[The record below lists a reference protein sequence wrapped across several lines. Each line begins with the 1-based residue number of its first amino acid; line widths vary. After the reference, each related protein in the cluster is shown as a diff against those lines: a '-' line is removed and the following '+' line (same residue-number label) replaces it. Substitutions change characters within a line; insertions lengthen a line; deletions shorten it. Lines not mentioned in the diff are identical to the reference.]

1 MATPNLQIQNIN
13 SLEDQGKALAASFA
27 VIEKADA
34 KNFKLS
40 LRVDEPKPKSTEL
53 RVATHGFDYKLGQL
67 MLSLKAEGGERIP
80 TQRIRDC
87 HLHLIAKQRRA
98 EALWFA
104 LNEDEARA
112 FMKSSKKD
120 WGHFGSL
127 KRAMDKA
134 DKPPMTLIAPKV
146 EAAAEPKVETP
157 VEPKVETPVEPK
169 VETPVEPKVEA
180 VKSNVGPNPNL
191 KVTPTLVVDKMMD
204 IVKANGLD
212 LEEIIEMLMAE
223 QEKLEN
229 DLNADDPVDVT
240 NTLIAAKAVKSAG
253 LPC

>member
-1 MATPNLQIQNIN
+1 MATPNLLIQNIN
-13 SLEDQGKALAASFA
+13 SLEDQGKALAISFA

-34 KNFKLS
+34 KNFKIS
-40 LRVDEPKPKSTEL
+40 LRVDEPKPNSTEL

-67 MLSLKAEGGERIP
+67 MLSLKAEGGDRIP
-80 TQRIRDC
+80 AQRIRDC

-104 LNEDEARA
+104 LNEDDARA

-146 EAAAEPKVETP
+146 DAA
-157 VEPKVETPVEPK
+157 VEPKVETHVEPK
-169 VETPVEPKVEA
+169 VET

-191 KVTPTLVVDKMMD
+191 KVTPTLVVNKMMD

-212 LEEIIEMLMAE
+212 LEEIIEMLQME
-223 QEKLEN
+223 QEIMLLEN
-229 DLNADDPVDVT
+229 EEIADPIDVV
-240 NTLIAAKAVKSAG
+240 NKIAA
-253 LPC
+253 

>member
-40 LRVDEPKPKSTEL
+40 LRVDEPKPNSTEL

-146 EAAAEPKVETP
+146 EAA
-157 VEPKVETPVEPK
+157 VEPK

-191 KVTPTLVVDKMMD
+191 KVTPTLVVNKMMD

-229 DLNADDPVDVT
+229 DLNADDPVDAA
-240 NTLIAAKAVKSAG
+240 NTLIAASAVKSAG

>member
-13 SLEDQGKALAASFA
+13 SLEDQGKALAISFA

-34 KNFKLS
+34 KNFKIS
-40 LRVDEPKPKSTEL
+40 LRVDEPKPNSTEL

-67 MLSLKAEGGERIP
+67 MLSLKAEGGDRIP
-80 TQRIRDC
+80 AQRIRDC

-104 LNEDEARA
+104 LNEDDARA

-146 EAAAEPKVETP
+146 VAA
-157 VEPKVETPVEPK
+157 VEPKVETHVEPK
-169 VETPVEPKVEA
+169 VET

-191 KVTPTLVVDKMMD
+191 KVTPTLVVNKMMD

-212 LEEIIEMLMAE
+212 LEEIIEMLQME
-223 QEKLEN
+223 QEIMLLEN
-229 DLNADDPVDVT
+229 EEISDPVDVT
-240 NTLIAAKAVKSAG
+240 NTLVAAKADQINVF
-253 LPC
+253 

>member
-13 SLEDQGKALAASFA
+13 SLEDQGKALAVSFA

-40 LRVDEPKPKSTEL
+40 LRVDEPKPNSTEL

-104 LNEDEARA
+104 LNEDNARA

-134 DKPPMTLIAPKV
+134 NKPPMTLIA
-146 EAAAEPKVETP
+146 
-157 VEPKVETPVEPK
+157 PKVETPVEPK

-229 DLNADDPVDVT
+229 DLNADDPVDAA
-240 NTLIAAKAVKSAG
+240 NALIAASAVKSAG

>member
-40 LRVDEPKPKSTEL
+40 LRVDEAKPNSTEL

-104 LNEDEARA
+104 LNEDNARA

-146 EAAAEPKVETP
+146 EAA

-229 DLNADDPVDVT
+229 DLDADDPVDVT

>member
-40 LRVDEPKPKSTEL
+40 LRVDEAKPNSTEL

-104 LNEDEARA
+104 LNEDNARA

-146 EAAAEPKVETP
+146 EAA
-157 VEPKVETPVEPK
+157 VEPK

-229 DLNADDPVDVT
+229 DLDADDPVDVT

>member
-1 MATPNLQIQNIN
+1 MATPNLLIQNIN
-13 SLEDQGKALAASFA
+13 SLEDQGKALAISFA

-34 KNFKLS
+34 KNFKIS
-40 LRVDEPKPKSTEL
+40 LRVDEPKPNSTEL

-67 MLSLKAEGGERIP
+67 MLSLKAEGGDRIP
-80 TQRIRDC
+80 AQRIRDC

-104 LNEDEARA
+104 LNEDDARA

-146 EAAAEPKVETP
+146 VAA
-157 VEPKVETPVEPK
+157 VEPKVETHVEPK
-169 VETPVEPKVEA
+169 VET

-191 KVTPTLVVDKMMD
+191 KVTPTLVVNKMMD

-212 LEEIIEMLMAE
+212 LEEIIEMLQME
-223 QEKLEN
+223 QEIMLLEN
-229 DLNADDPVDVT
+229 EEVADPIDVV
-240 NTLIAAKAVKSAG
+240 NKIAA
-253 LPC
+253 

>member
-40 LRVDEPKPKSTEL
+40 LRVDEPKPNSTEL

-146 EAAAEPKVETP
+146 ETAA
-157 VEPKVETPVEPK
+157 EPK

-191 KVTPTLVVDKMMD
+191 KVTPSLVVDKMMD

-229 DLNADDPVDVT
+229 DLNADDPVDAA
-240 NTLIAAKAVKSAG
+240 NTLIAASAVKSAG

>member
-40 LRVDEPKPKSTEL
+40 LRVDEPKPNSTEL

-104 LNEDEARA
+104 LNEDNARA

-134 DKPPMTLIAPKV
+134 DKPPMTLIA
-146 EAAAEPKVETP
+146 
-157 VEPKVETPVEPK
+157 PKVETPVEPK

-229 DLNADDPVDVT
+229 DLDADDPVDAA
-240 NTLIAAKAVKSAG
+240 NTHIAASAVKSAG

>member
-40 LRVDEPKPKSTEL
+40 LRVDEPKPNSTEL

-146 EAAAEPKVETP
+146 EAA
-157 VEPKVETPVEPK
+157 VEPK

-191 KVTPTLVVDKMMD
+191 KVTPALVVDKMMD

-212 LEEIIEMLMAE
+212 LEEIIEMLMVE

-229 DLNADDPVDVT
+229 DLNADDPVDVA
-240 NTLIAAKAVKSAG
+240 NTLIAASAVKSAG

>member
-13 SLEDQGKALAASFA
+13 SLEDQGKALAVSFA

-40 LRVDEPKPKSTEL
+40 LRVDDPKPNSTEL

-80 TQRIRDC
+80 TQRITDC

-104 LNEDEARA
+104 LNEDDARA

-134 DKPPMTLIAPKV
+134 DKPPMTLIA
-146 EAAAEPKVETP
+146 
-157 VEPKVETPVEPK
+157 PKVETPVEPK

-191 KVTPTLVVDKMMD
+191 KVTPTLVVNKMMD

-229 DLNADDPVDVT
+229 DLNADDPVDAA
-240 NTLIAAKAVKSAG
+240 NTLIAASAVKSAG

>member
-1 MATPNLQIQNIN
+1 MATPNLLIQNIN
-13 SLEDQGKALAASFA
+13 SLEDQGKALAISFA

-34 KNFKLS
+34 KNFKIS
-40 LRVDEPKPKSTEL
+40 LRVDEPKPNSTEL

-67 MLSLKAEGGERIP
+67 MLSLKAEGGDRIP
-80 TQRIRDC
+80 AQRIRDC

-104 LNEDEARA
+104 LNEDDARA

-146 EAAAEPKVETP
+146 DAA
-157 VEPKVETPVEPK
+157 VEPKVETHVEPK
-169 VETPVEPKVEA
+169 VET

-191 KVTPTLVVDKMMD
+191 KVTPTLVVNKMMD

-212 LEEIIEMLMAE
+212 LEEIIEMLQME
-223 QEKLEN
+223 QEIMLLEN
-229 DLNADDPVDVT
+229 EVIADPIDEV
-240 NTLIAAKAVKSAG
+240 NKIAA
-253 LPC
+253 

>member
-40 LRVDEPKPKSTEL
+40 LRVDEAKPNSTEL

-104 LNEDEARA
+104 LNEDDARA

-134 DKPPMTLIAPKV
+134 DKPPMTLIA
-146 EAAAEPKVETP
+146 PKVETP

-191 KVTPTLVVDKMMD
+191 KVTPTLVVNKMMD

-229 DLNADDPVDVT
+229 DLNADDPVDAA
-240 NTLIAAKAVKSAG
+240 NTLIAASAVKSAG

>member
-13 SLEDQGKALAASFA
+13 SLEDQGKALAVSFA

-40 LRVDEPKPKSTEL
+40 LRVDEAKPNSTEL

-146 EAAAEPKVETP
+146 EAA

-229 DLNADDPVDVT
+229 DLNADDPVDAA
-240 NTLIAAKAVKSAG
+240 NTLIAASAVKSAG

>member
-1 MATPNLQIQNIN
+1 MATPNFQIQNIN
-13 SLEDQGKALAASFA
+13 SLEDQGKALAISFA

-34 KNFKLS
+34 KNFKIS
-40 LRVDEPKPKSTEL
+40 LRVDEPKPNSTEL

-67 MLSLKAEGGERIP
+67 MLSLKAEGGDRIP
-80 TQRIRDC
+80 AQRIRDC

-104 LNEDEARA
+104 LNEDNARA

-146 EAAAEPKVETP
+146 DAA
-157 VEPKVETPVEPK
+157 VEPK

-229 DLNADDPVDVT
+229 DLNADDPVDAA
-240 NTLIAAKAVKSAG
+240 NALIAASAVKSAG

>member
-40 LRVDEPKPKSTEL
+40 LRVDEAKPNSTEL

-146 EAAAEPKVETP
+146 ETP

-191 KVTPTLVVDKMMD
+191 KVTPTLVVNKMMD

-229 DLNADDPVDVT
+229 DLNADDPVDAA
-240 NTLIAAKAVKSAG
+240 NTLIAASAVKSAG

>member
-1 MATPNLQIQNIN
+1 MANPNLQIQNIN
-13 SLEDQGKALAASFA
+13 SLEDQGKALAVSFA

-40 LRVDEPKPKSTEL
+40 LRVDEPKENSTEF
-53 RVATHGFDYKLGQL
+53 RFAIHGFDYKLGQL

-146 EAAAEPKVETP
+146 EAA
-157 VEPKVETPVEPK
+157 VEPK

-229 DLNADDPVDVT
+229 DLNADDPVDAA
-240 NTLIAAKAVKSAG
+240 NTLIAASAVKSAG

>member
-13 SLEDQGKALAASFA
+13 SLEDQGKALAVSFA

-40 LRVDEPKPKSTEL
+40 LRVDDPKPNSTEL

-80 TQRIRDC
+80 TQRITDC

-104 LNEDEARA
+104 LNEDDARA

-134 DKPPMTLIAPKV
+134 DKPPMTLIA
-146 EAAAEPKVETP
+146 
-157 VEPKVETPVEPK
+157 PK

-229 DLNADDPVDVT
+229 DLNADDPVDVA
-240 NTLIAAKAVKSAG
+240 NTLIAASAVKSAG

>member
-13 SLEDQGKALAASFA
+13 SLEDQGKALAVSFA

-40 LRVDEPKPKSTEL
+40 LRVDDPKPNSTEL

-80 TQRIRDC
+80 TQRITDC

-104 LNEDEARA
+104 LNEDDARA

-134 DKPPMTLIAPKV
+134 DKPPMTLIA
-146 EAAAEPKVETP
+146 
-157 VEPKVETPVEPK
+157 PK

-212 LEEIIEMLMAE
+212 LEEIIEMLMVE

-229 DLNADDPVDVT
+229 DLNADDPVDVA
-240 NTLIAAKAVKSAG
+240 NTLIAASAVKSAG

>member
-40 LRVDEPKPKSTEL
+40 LRVDEAKPNSTEL

-146 EAAAEPKVETP
+146 E
-157 VEPKVETPVEPK
+157 TPVEPK

>member
-40 LRVDEPKPKSTEL
+40 LRVDEAKPNSTEL

-146 EAAAEPKVETP
+146 E
-157 VEPKVETPVEPK
+157 
-169 VETPVEPKVEA
+169 TPVEPKVEA
-180 VKSNVGPNPNL
+180 VKSNVGPKPNL

-229 DLNADDPVDVT
+229 DLNADDPVDVA
-240 NTLIAAKAVKSAG
+240 NTLIAASAVKSAG

>member
-40 LRVDEPKPKSTEL
+40 LRVDEAKPNSTEL

-146 EAAAEPKVETP
+146 EAA
-157 VEPKVETPVEPK
+157 VEPKVETPVKPK

-229 DLNADDPVDVT
+229 DLNADDPVDAA
-240 NTLIAAKAVKSAG
+240 NALIAASAVKSAG

>member
-40 LRVDEPKPKSTEL
+40 LRVDEAKPNSTEL

-169 VETPVEPKVEA
+169 VEA

>member
-40 LRVDEPKPKSTEL
+40 LRVDEAKPNSTEL

-146 EAAAEPKVETP
+146 EAA
-157 VEPKVETPVEPK
+157 VEPK

-229 DLNADDPVDVT
+229 DLNADDPVDAA
-240 NTLIAAKAVKSAG
+240 NALIAASAVKSAG

>member
-1 MATPNLQIQNIN
+1 MATPNLLIQNIN
-13 SLEDQGKALAASFA
+13 SLEDQGKALAISFA

-34 KNFKLS
+34 KNFKIS
-40 LRVDEPKPKSTEL
+40 LRVDEPKPNSTEL

-67 MLSLKAEGGERIP
+67 MLSLKAEGGDRIP
-80 TQRIRDC
+80 AQRIRDC
-87 HLHLIAKQRRA
+87 HLHMIAKQRRA

-104 LNEDEARA
+104 LNEDNARA

-146 EAAAEPKVETP
+146 DAAVEPKVVAA
-157 VEPKVETPVEPK
+157 VEPKVETHVEPK
-169 VETPVEPKVEA
+169 VET

-191 KVTPTLVVDKMMD
+191 KVTPTLVVNKMMD

-212 LEEIIEMLMAE
+212 LEEIIEMLQME
-223 QEKLEN
+223 QEIMLLEN
-229 DLNADDPVDVT
+229 EVIADPIDEV
-240 NTLIAAKAVKSAG
+240 NKIAA
-253 LPC
+253 

>member
-1 MATPNLQIQNIN
+1 MATPNLLIQNIN
-13 SLEDQGKALAASFA
+13 SLEDQGKALAISFA

-34 KNFKLS
+34 KNFKIS
-40 LRVDEPKPKSTEL
+40 LRVDEPKPNSTEL

-67 MLSLKAEGGERIP
+67 MLSLKAEGGDRIP

-146 EAAAEPKVETP
+146 DAA
-157 VEPKVETPVEPK
+157 VEPK

-191 KVTPTLVVDKMMD
+191 KVTPTLVVNKMMD

-212 LEEIIEMLMAE
+212 LEEIIEMLQME
-223 QEKLEN
+223 QEIMLLEN
-229 DLNADDPVDVT
+229 EVIADPIDEV
-240 NTLIAAKAVKSAG
+240 NKIAA
-253 LPC
+253 

>member
-13 SLEDQGKALAASFA
+13 SLEDQGKALAVSFA

-40 LRVDEPKPKSTEL
+40 LRVDEPKPNSTEL

-146 EAAAEPKVETP
+146 E
-157 VEPKVETPVEPK
+157 TPVEPK

-191 KVTPTLVVDKMMD
+191 KVTPTLVVNKMMD

-229 DLNADDPVDVT
+229 DLNADDPVDAA
-240 NTLIAAKAVKSAG
+240 NALIAASAVKSAG

>member
-13 SLEDQGKALAASFA
+13 SLEDQGKALAVSFA

-40 LRVDEPKPKSTEL
+40 LRVDEAKPNSTEL

-146 EAAAEPKVETP
+146 EAA

-229 DLNADDPVDVT
+229 DLNADDPVDVA
-240 NTLIAAKAVKSAG
+240 NTLIAASAVKSAG

>member
-40 LRVDEPKPKSTEL
+40 LRVDEAKPNSTEL

-134 DKPPMTLIAPKV
+134 NKPPMTLIA
-146 EAAAEPKVETP
+146 
-157 VEPKVETPVEPK
+157 PKVETPVEPK

-229 DLNADDPVDVT
+229 DLNADDPVDAA

>member
-40 LRVDEPKPKSTEL
+40 LRVDEAKPNSTEL

-146 EAAAEPKVETP
+146 EVAA
-157 VEPKVETPVEPK
+157 EPK

-229 DLNADDPVDVT
+229 DLNADDPVDVA
-240 NTLIAAKAVKSAG
+240 NTLIAASAVKSAG

>member
-1 MATPNLQIQNIN
+1 MANPNLQIQNIN
-13 SLEDQGKALAASFA
+13 SLEDQGKALAVSFA

-40 LRVDEPKPKSTEL
+40 LRVDEPKPNSTEL

-134 DKPPMTLIAPKV
+134 DKPHMPLIAPKV
-146 EAAAEPKVETP
+146 EAATEPKVETP
-157 VEPKVETPVEPK
+157 AEPK

-191 KVTPTLVVDKMMD
+191 KVTPALVVDKMMD

-229 DLNADDPVDVT
+229 DLKADDPVDAA
-240 NTLIAAKAVKSAG
+240 NTLIAASAVKSAG

>member
-40 LRVDEPKPKSTEL
+40 LRVDEAKPNSTEL

-146 EAAAEPKVETP
+146 EAA
-157 VEPKVETPVEPK
+157 VEPKVETAVEPK

-229 DLNADDPVDVT
+229 DLNADDPVDVA
-240 NTLIAAKAVKSAG
+240 NTLIAANSSEISRFT
-253 LPC
+253 LLITN

>member
-40 LRVDEPKPKSTEL
+40 LRVDEAKPNSTEL

-146 EAAAEPKVETP
+146 EAA

-229 DLNADDPVDVT
+229 DLNADDPVDAA
-240 NTLIAAKAVKSAG
+240 NALIAASAVKSAG

>member
-1 MATPNLQIQNIN
+1 MATPNLLIQNIN
-13 SLEDQGKALAASFA
+13 SLEDQGKALAISFA

-34 KNFKLS
+34 KNFKIS
-40 LRVDEPKPKSTEL
+40 LRVDDPKPNSTEL

-67 MLSLKAEGGERIP
+67 MLSLKAEGGDRIP
-80 TQRIRDC
+80 AQRIRDC

-104 LNEDEARA
+104 LNEDDARA

-146 EAAAEPKVETP
+146 ETP
-157 VEPKVETPVEPK
+157 VEPKVET
-169 VETPVEPKVEA
+169 

-191 KVTPTLVVDKMMD
+191 KVTPTLVVNKMMD

-212 LEEIIEMLMAE
+212 LEEIIEMLQME
-223 QEKLEN
+223 QEIMLLEN
-229 DLNADDPVDVT
+229 EVIADPIDEV
-240 NTLIAAKAVKSAG
+240 NKIAA
-253 LPC
+253 

>member
-40 LRVDEPKPKSTEL
+40 LRVDEPKPNSTEL

-104 LNEDEARA
+104 LNEDDARA

-134 DKPPMTLIAPKV
+134 DKPPMTLIA
-146 EAAAEPKVETP
+146 PKVETP

-191 KVTPTLVVDKMMD
+191 KVTPTLVVNKMMD

-229 DLNADDPVDVT
+229 DLNADDPVDAA
-240 NTLIAAKAVKSAG
+240 NTLIAASAVKSAG

>member
-13 SLEDQGKALAASFA
+13 SLEDQGKALAVSFA

-40 LRVDEPKPKSTEL
+40 LRVDEAKPNSTEL

-146 EAAAEPKVETP
+146 E
-157 VEPKVETPVEPK
+157 TPVEPK

-229 DLNADDPVDVT
+229 DLNADDPVDAANAV
-240 NTLIAAKAVKSAG
+240 IAASAVKSAG